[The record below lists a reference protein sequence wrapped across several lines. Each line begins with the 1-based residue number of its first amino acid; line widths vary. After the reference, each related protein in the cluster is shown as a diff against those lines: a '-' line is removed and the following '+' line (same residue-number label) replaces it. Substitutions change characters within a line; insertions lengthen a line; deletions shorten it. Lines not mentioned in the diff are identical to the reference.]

1 MIRSCTLCLLLMALP
16 AMAQSHASADA
27 IRAALIGNTVT
38 GNMLAS
44 GGYAEFYAPDGSIRA
59 ADYTGKWAIKGDRM
73 CFDYGDA
80 AETCFSVA
88 LSGASVV
95 WLGDGG
101 EEGAGQIKP
110 GNAGGW

>member
-1 MIRSCTLCLLLMALP
+1 MIRLTLMCLLLACP
-16 AMAQSHASADA
+16 VMAQSAAGAEA

-59 ADYTGKWAIKGDRM
+59 EGYTGKWAIKADRM

-80 AETCFSVA
+80 AETCFAVA
-88 LSGASVV
+88 LSGRRVI

-110 GNAGGW
+110 GNPGGW

>member
-1 MIRSCTLCLLLMALP
+1 MIRCYTLCLLLLALP
-16 AMAQSHASADA
+16 ALAQSPAGEDA
-27 IRAALIGNTVT
+27 IRTALIGNTVT

-44 GGYAEFYAPDGSIRA
+44 GSYAEFYAPDGSIRA
-59 ADYTGKWAIKGDRM
+59 EGYTGKWAIKGDRM

-80 AETCFSVA
+80 VETCFAVA

-101 EEGAGQIKP
+101 EEGAGQIQP

>member
-1 MIRSCTLCLLLMALP
+1 MIRLSILCLLMASP
-16 AMAQSHASADA
+16 AMAQSPAGADT

-59 ADYTGKWAIKGDRM
+59 EGYTGKWAIKGDRM
-73 CFDYGDA
+73 CFDYADA
-80 AETCFSVA
+80 VETCFAVA
-88 LSGASVV
+88 LSGSRVI

>member
-1 MIRSCTLCLLLMALP
+1 MIRLSLLCLLLACP
-16 AMAQSHASADA
+16 AMAQSPAGADA

-59 ADYTGKWAIKGDRM
+59 EGYTGKWAIKGDRM

-80 AETCFSVA
+80 AETCFAVA
-88 LSGASVV
+88 LSGARVT
-95 WLGDGG
+95 WLADGG
-101 EEGAGQIKP
+101 EEGAGQIAP

>member
-1 MIRSCTLCLLLMALP
+1 MTRRFMLCLLVLASP
-16 AMAQSHASADA
+16 SAAQSQVSGDA

-44 GGYAEFYAPDGSIRA
+44 GGYAEYYAPDGSIRA

-80 AETCFSVA
+80 AETCFAVA
-88 LSGASVV
+88 LSGNRVI
-95 WLGDGG
+95 WLGDGT
-101 EEGAGQIKP
+101 EEGAGVIRS